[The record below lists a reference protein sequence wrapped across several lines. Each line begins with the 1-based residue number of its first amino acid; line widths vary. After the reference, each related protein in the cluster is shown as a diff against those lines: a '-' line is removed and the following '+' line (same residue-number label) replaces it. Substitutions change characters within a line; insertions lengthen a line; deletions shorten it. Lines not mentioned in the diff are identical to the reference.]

1 MYNTD
6 VPRVPLLCINLS
18 PNLELINEIGSHLPR
33 GNPLRRQRSVCR
45 SFEGCLRFN
54 RQTVANCTCF
64 EREAKVVASPPVIE
78 YMAVQ
83 MRTGQPPIN
92 MMLNSGMDVG
102 VFGDQIAA
110 LSERTNRICFGR

>member
-1 MYNTD
+1 MKLFLTCLGAVLCAGN
-6 VPRVPLLCINLS
+6 VVFAGPLKDACVS
-18 PNLELINEIGSHLPR
+18 KG
-33 GNPLRRQRSVCR
+33 
-45 SFEGCLRFN
+45 
-54 RQTVANCTCF
+54 QTVANCTCI